1 MNKRRE
7 GIEMTNTYT
16 WDDDFR
22 VYVTYKGKYVKR
34 VPEAHDAIG
43 DRIAKAAYRAITAI
57 QCDPTRGD
65 RYLELVKRYTEGS
78 LIKYKGDTYLIYEHR
93 EVGFTSGWA
102 GRQTTKISGVFVTMR
117 IITPEEDS
125 ANGAKWGLSY
135 TKQHG
140 AFVLGPP
147 PKKRRRRKAA

>member
-57 QCDPTRGD
+57 ERDPTRGAK
-65 RYLELVKRYTEGS
+65 YLELVKRYTEGS
-78 LIKYKGDTYLIYEHR
+78 SVKYKGDTYLIYEHR
-93 EVGFTSGWA
+93 EVGFTSGLA
-102 GRQTTKISGVFVTMR
+102 ERRTTRITGVFVTMR
-117 IITPEEDS
+117 IITPQEDS
-125 ANGAKWGLSY
+125 IYGAKWGLAY

-140 AFVLGPP
+140 VFVLGPP
-147 PKKRRRRKAA
+147 PKKSRRRKVA